1 MSELVDAAGGLK
13 GKIAKA
19 ISGGP
24 MMGFALYDLHV
35 PCTKTTSAFLFLEH
49 DAVRF
54 KTCGKGVQDTRRRD
68 AQHTLPVPFIKG
80 GFGRVCQS
88 GNTVFAVIATH
99 AVDEQMDGAV
109 FAFRRV
115 RGQFQHEVLDA
126 HDLAVHFDARDSV

>member
-1 MSELVDAAGGLK
+1 MHHTFQIVRR
-13 GKIAKA
+13 
-19 ISGGP
+19 
-24 MMGFALYDLHV
+24 
-35 PCTKTTSAFLFLEH
+35 FLER

-115 RGQFQHEVLDA
+115 
-126 HDLAVHFDARDSV
+126 